1 MPNWVNNKV
10 RAKNAEDTK
19 KLIAMLVRKNDDGKL
34 ITNFNG
40 IIPMP
45 QELMD
50 TDAGYTGEE
59 NDRKRTANKI
69 KYGYRDWY
77 DFAVNKWGTKWDY
90 NGVIIKGNT
99 IEFETAWNI
108 PSGIY
113 EEISKTIPI
122 IVAYA
127 DEDIGCNC
135 GLVEFL
141 NGGCEGVGYD
151 GDETQ
156 LANAVWGYEYDPK
169 DEYSKQEYYNQD
181 TVKCLKKIFG

>member
-1 MPNWVNNKV
+1 MPNWVKNKV

-19 KLIAMLVRKNDDGKL
+19 KLIAMLVRKNDSGND

-45 QELMD
+45 QELHD
-50 TDAGYTGEE
+50 TVAGYVGEE
-59 NDRKRTANKI
+59 NDKKREANLK

-77 DFAVNKWGTKWDY
+77 DFSVSKWGTKWD
-90 NGVIIKGNT
+90 GCEVLIKGNT
-99 IEFETAWNI
+99 IVFETAWSM
-108 PSGIY
+108 PEGIY

-141 NGGCEGVGYD
+141 NGGCEDVGYD

-156 LANAVWGYEYDPK
+156 LANAVWGYEYDPN
-169 DEYSKQEYYNQD
+169 DEYSKPEYYNQD
-181 TVKCLKKIFG
+181 TVKCLEEIFD